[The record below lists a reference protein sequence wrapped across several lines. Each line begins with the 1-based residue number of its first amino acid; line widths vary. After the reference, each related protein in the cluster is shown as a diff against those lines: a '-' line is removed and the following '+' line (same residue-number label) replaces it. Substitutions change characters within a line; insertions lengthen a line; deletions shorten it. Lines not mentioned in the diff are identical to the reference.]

1 MNEHKTRISSKGQ
14 IVIPKEIRE
23 RYGFEKGV
31 EVVIKPVSETKL
43 IIERVPRLSELFGVF
58 KEAKMTEVL
67 FKERERESKIEEER
81 FRELSE
87 GF

>member
-31 EVVIKPVSETKL
+31 EVVIKPVNETKL

>member
-1 MNEHKTRISSKGQ
+1 MNEYKTRISSKGQ

-23 RYGFEKGV
+23 RCGFKKGV

-58 KEAKMTEVL
+58 EEVKITEVL
-67 FKERERESKIEEER
+67 SKERERESKIEEER

-87 GF
+87 EF

>member
-31 EVVIKPVSETKL
+31 EVVIKPVNETKL
-43 IIERVPRLSELFGVF
+43 IIERIPRLSELFGVF